1 MRLPTLFQRNKS
13 LNFAAKSAKG
23 SLFNLSGDQLGG
35 LMNALSNV
43 QDPDTVLQKVGLK
56 RKDLKRLETDEE
68 IYAAL
73 ETRLAAVVTVP
84 WRLDPQ
90 DGTPEEACDF
100 IEAVLA
106 PHVETLIHGA
116 WQAVPYGYSV
126 VELIY
131 QKLDAGHIGLAA
143 PMLEPM
149 EWFEPQPDGTLCIA
163 HTGDKTPLDQE
174 FKFLLTRR
182 LATWQNPF
190 GEALLSRLYWPWYF
204 RHNAWRF
211 WMQFLER
218 FGNPLLIGKAD
229 DPEDLSNKLV
239 QIGSEMHVVVHTDE
253 DLAAV
258 TSSNAAEFEKV
269 EQALVKRV
277 QKLILG
283 QTLTTDVGSSGSYSA
298 AKVHNDVREDRRNSD
313 LRLVCEA
320 INKVVKA
327 LWTLN
332 GFAGTAPLFVME
344 DGQGI
349 GAERAAR
356 DATLVQAGIVRLS
369 EDYLLRTYD
378 FVAGDFEIPEP
389 RSNMPFLQQSAPRIG
404 QAARFAA
411 TLEAKPKYTK
421 NQMDVEAVGDKATQS
436 TSEREQG
443 LIQSQHIQA
452 AIAAAQSAED
462 LAERLAL
469 LLAEADSDTYSAALE
484 QALFVAE
491 SIGYAQAIR
500 QPKEG

>member
-1 MRLPTLFQRNKS
+1 MRLPFFNRKHL
-13 LNFAAKSAKG
+13 AAKTKKATQAKG
-23 SLFNLSGDQLGG
+23 DLFDISGQALSG
-35 LMNALSNV
+35 LMNALSNI
-43 QDPDTVLQKVGLK
+43 QDPDTILQKAGLT

-68 IYAAL
+68 IYTAL
-73 ETRLAAVVTVP
+73 ETRLAAVVAVR

-90 DGTPEEACDF
+90 DDTPEEASDF
-100 IEAVLA
+100 IKATLA
-106 PHVETLIHGA
+106 PHIETLIHGV

-131 QKLDAGHIGLAA
+131 QQLEGGRIGLAA

-149 EWFEPQPDGTLCIA
+149 EWFEPQPDGTLCVA
-163 HTGDKTPLDQE
+163 SSDDKTPLDQE

-239 QIGSEMHVVVHTDE
+239 QIGSEMHVVVHPE
-253 DLAAV
+253 EGLEAV
-258 TSSNAAEFEKV
+258 THSNAAEFEKV

-277 QKLILG
+277 QKLVLG
-283 QTLTTDVGSSGSYSA
+283 QTLTTDVGDTGSYSA
-298 AKVHNDVREDRRNSD
+298 AQVHNDVREDRRNAD

-332 GFAGTAPLFVME
+332 AFAGTPPTFIME

-349 GAERAAR
+349 EAGRATR

-378 FVAGDFEIPEP
+378 FVEGDIEIPQP
-389 RSNMPFLQQSAPRIG
+389 NTGFPFLQQAAPP
-404 QAARFAA
+404 AAHFAA
-411 TLEAKPKYTK
+411 HFASQATQPQYTQ
-421 NQMDVEAVGDKATQS
+421 NQMDVEEVGDKALAG
-436 TSEREQG
+436 EQG
-443 LIQSQHIQA
+443 PIKNQHLQA
-452 AIAAAQSAED
+452 AIAAAQNAED
-462 LAERLAL
+462 LADRLAVL
-469 LLAEADSDTYSAALE
+469 LQNETSTTYQTTLE

-491 SIGYAQAIR
+491 SIGYAQALR
-500 QPKEG
+500 QPKAE